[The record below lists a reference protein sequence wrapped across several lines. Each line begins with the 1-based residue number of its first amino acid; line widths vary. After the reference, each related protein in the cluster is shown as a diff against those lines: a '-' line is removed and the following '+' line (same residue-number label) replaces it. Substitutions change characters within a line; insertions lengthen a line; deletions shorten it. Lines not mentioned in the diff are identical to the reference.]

1 MEDSTTIAL
10 NLTFFGTLGVAFFM
24 FLGLFMVFAVT
35 LVIAGIGRLA
45 AVVVMAVAG
54 VLGNG
59 PGTRAETTD
68 TAKPEHPGNP
78 SKDNTVKT
86 NTVETNAVKPNT
98 VKTGRPARNG
108 TKKEPALSPEWAAA
122 VARAD
127 ARAAARAKAEAGPAV
142 RVSVRD
148 LPDPNTPAQDIKEV
162 SPLVESAT
170 DSNGTLGAVPRA
182 FKKPPMPAAKSL
194 LDTGSLVSLHGN
206 LAVAK
211 AKRPGQ
217 ERKAG

>member
-1 MEDSTTIAL
+1 MEDPTTIAL

-24 FLGLFMVFAVT
+24 FLGLFLVFAAT

-54 VLGNG
+54 VSGRH
-59 PGTRAETTD
+59 PQPRDQRADRPTGRPTAAEKPAG
-68 TAKPEHPGNP
+68 TAKPGRAARPG
-78 SKDNTVKT
+78 
-86 NTVETNAVKPNT
+86 AKP
-98 VKTGRPARNG
+98 G

-127 ARAAARAKAEAGPAV
+127 ARATARAKAEAGPAV

-148 LPDPNTPAQDIKEV
+148 LPSPKAPARDITKV
-162 SPLVESAT
+162 SALVESAT
-170 DSNGTLGAVPRA
+170 DGNGTLGVVPRA
-182 FKKPPMPAAKSL
+182 FKKPPMAAAKSL
-194 LDTGSLVSLHGN
+194 LDTGSLVSLRGILQAGN
-206 LAVAK
+206 AK
-211 AKRPGQ
+211 QQDQ